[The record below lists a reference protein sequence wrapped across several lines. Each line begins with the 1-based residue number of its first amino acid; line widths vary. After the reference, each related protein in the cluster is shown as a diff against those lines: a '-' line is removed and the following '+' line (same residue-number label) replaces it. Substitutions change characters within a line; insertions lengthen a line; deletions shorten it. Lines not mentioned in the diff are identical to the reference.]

1 MFMNETLVSIA
12 SKYRRSV
19 AQIVL
24 RFLIQSGIVVIPK
37 SVRKER
43 MAENISIFDF
53 VLLEEYMDRIRALD
67 KKESLFFSHTDPET
81 VERFMSLKR

>member
-1 MFMNETLVSIA
+1 
-12 SKYRRSV
+12 
-19 AQIVL
+19 
-24 RFLIQSGIVVIPK
+24 
-37 SVRKER
+37 

-53 VLLEEYMDRIRALD
+53 VLLEEDMDRIRALD